1 MFFSSHSHDPQ
12 TMKDF
17 YRPSLIG
24 RGGPITPTTVP
35 RTDFVLKNHMVRL
48 LRQNCQFHGF
58 RDEDANEHLNE
69 TLQLRKEILNFWK
82 LPTELVFED
91 WERFKSCL
99 RKCPDHRI
107 LLLNQI
113 LTFYNGITMIDQER
127 FMVAVGDAEVY
138 YDTTTGVSARY
149 SKTTSALSA
158 QIEILRKQTA
168 YTIQSKLIH
177 SLSGNPTPSSDSVVE
192 SLSPL
197 PTPFEDSDFLMEE
210 TDILLSY
217 FDDFVPD
224 YVTFF
229 FNIEEKS
236 SGSTTTHSVY
246 SLPDYEAF
254 YFDGDH
260 IEEKS
265 SGSTTTH
272 FDFSLPGYDLFI
284 FVLSIDPFP
293 PADRSDSYHEK
304 FADELAHIISPPM
317 YDRFYFDLEIIPGEF
332 TRVLEKNIFD
342 LSTKGLTINEL
353 NDSSL
358 LLSDCDSSLSKEFS
372 EIDFLVLFPSRNKD
386 MIFDP
391 GIFIIKR
398 VQSKRF
404 HILLLDDFSN
414 ISFVGNSL
422 LLIDPS
428 VIETFLSFPYGN
440 ENKVFDP
447 GILIIDGIFSFTRK
461 FPHILIDNFLIDK
474 CHILSEISLMTKSSV
489 SFHPKDK
496 EIQRE
501 SS

>member
-1 MFFSSHSHDPQ
+1 MFFSSSHSHDPQ

-113 LTFYNGITMIDQER
+113 FTFYNGITMIDQER
-127 FMVAVGDAEVY
+127 FMVAVGGNFMRKTPQEA
-138 YDTTTGVSARY
+138 YD
-149 SKTTSALSA
+149 L
-158 QIEILRKQTA
+158 IENMTR
-168 YTIQSKLIH
+168 H
-177 SLSGNPTPSSDSVVE
+177 HFHGNPTPSSDSVVE

-197 PTPFEDSDFLMEE
+197 PTSFEDSDFLVEE

-254 YFDGDH
+254 YFDDDH

-265 SGSTTTH
+265 SGSTTTY

-414 ISFVGNSL
+414 ISFIGNSL